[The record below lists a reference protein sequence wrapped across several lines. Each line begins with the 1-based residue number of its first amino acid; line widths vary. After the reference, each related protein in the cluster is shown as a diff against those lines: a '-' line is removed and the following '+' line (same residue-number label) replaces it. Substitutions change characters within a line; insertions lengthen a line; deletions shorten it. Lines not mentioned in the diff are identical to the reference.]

1 MKLFVSGLSNRVTDA
16 ELKAA
21 FLDYGEVRSATVVFD
36 RESGRSRGYGFVEL
50 AEEARLESMQN
61 IELDDQLLA
70 VERRTEDQTRS
81 PTP

>member
-70 VERRTEDQTRS
+70 VERRIEDQTRS